1 MMHVRVVRRGGLAG
15 IALRG
20 EVETAQ
26 LPDDQAQASEAALR
40 ALPADKPAA
49 APRHPDGFQY
59 EIEFS
64 EPGGETRSVA
74 LDEAEISAQVRPLL
88 EAALK
93 GGTLG

>member
-1 MMHVRVVRRGGLAG
+1 MHVRVVRRGGLAG

-20 EVETAQ
+20 EVETTQ
-26 LPDDQAQASEAALR
+26 LPGDQAKAIDAALR
-40 ALPADKPAA
+40 TLPADKPAA

-64 EPGGETRSVA
+64 EAGGEARSVS
-74 LDEAEISAQVRPLL
+74 LDEAEVSEQLRPLV